1 MSWSDGVVGITG
13 IRVSYSHL
21 IQASKEYRLYSFI
34 WALIS
39 KGKMALID
47 IIEGSKNGVMQ
58 SNSKRE
64 QRVAGQIIGS
74 VLLKKSR

>member
-1 MSWSDGVVGITG
+1 MSWSDGVDGTIGIS
-13 IRVSYSHL
+13 VSYSHL
-21 IQASKEYRLYSFI
+21 IQTLKEYRLYSLI

-39 KGKMALID
+39 NGKMVLMNIT
-47 IIEGSKNGVMQ
+47 EGSENGVEQ
-58 SNSKRE
+58 SDSKRE